1 MIRVIASLAV
11 LLLLSACEKAPA
23 PAPTPDAPK
32 NGTVQ
37 APAPAP
43 TPAPAP
49 AATAPAATETP
60 AAPVAEVPKVDTV
73 VPPNVSD
80 AAKEAAAAATELP
93 KELAAAVEPTTTLDK
108 LKELI
113 AANVSIDTLK
123 TLADKLLQALQ
134 GQEGAAKGIKDQI
147 AGLSLTDLA
156 KGAELKN
163 SLETTTTT
171 IGGLKDKLKAVAD
184 KLQAGGVDVSKYT
197 SLLSK

>member
-1 MIRVIASLAV
+1 MIRTVAALAV

-23 PAPTPDAPK
+23 PAPAPDASK
-32 NGTVQ
+32 TGAAQAQ

-43 TPAPAP
+43 APAV
-49 AATAPAATETP
+49 AAPAATETP
-60 AAPVAEVPKVDTV
+60 AAPLAEVPKVDTV

-93 KELAAAVEPTTTLDK
+93 KELAAAVEPATTLDK

-123 TLADKLLQALQ
+123 ALADKLVQALQ
-134 GQEGAAKGIKDQI
+134 SQDGVVKGLKDQI

-156 KGAELKN
+156 KGAELKK
-163 SLETTTTT
+163 SLDSATSTTT
-171 IGGLKDKLKAVAD
+171 GLKDKLKVVAD

-197 SLLSK
+197 ALLGK